1 MLRKPAVAGMFY
13 PKEKEALQK
22 MLASFFQTVDQ
33 DISFQEKIKNIKTS
47 DIHGLIVPHA
57 GYIYSG
63 RTAAY
68 AYSVLKKAKPKKI
81 LLLGPNHTIPLS
93 GISFAAYKSWETPL
107 GKIDSVVETRIT
119 SPLIAYENNA
129 HLKEHCLEVQLP
141 FLQYLLQD
149 FRIAPSVVGELTENE
164 IKSFAKLLKEKFE
177 DYFIVISTDLS
188 HYLSQ
193 NNAEKEDQKT
203 ISSITNLNPVNL
215 NACGRFPLAVAIE
228 LCKLNRWQPRLLYY
242 STSAEASGDA
252 SRVVGYASLFF

>member
-33 DISFQEKIKNIKTS
+33 DRFFQEKIKNIKTS

-68 AYSVLKKAKPKKI
+68 TYSLLKKVKPKKI

-93 GISFAAYKSWETPL
+93 GISFADYEAWETPL
-107 GKIDSVVETRIT
+107 GKISSAVETRIT
-119 SPLIAYENNA
+119 SPPITYENKA

-141 FLQYLLQD
+141 FLQHLLKD
-149 FRIAPSVVGELTENE
+149 FQIAPAIVGELTESE
-164 IKSFAKLLKEKFE
+164 IKSFVKLLKEKFD
-177 DYFIVISTDLS
+177 DYFIIISTDLS
-188 HYLSQ
+188 HYLTQ
-193 NNAEKEDQKT
+193 KEAEKEDKKT
-203 ISSITNLNPVNL
+203 ITSLTNLNSTNL

-228 LCKLNRWQPRLLYY
+228 LCRFNRWQPRLLQYT
-242 STSAEASGDA
+242 TSAEASGDA

>member
-13 PKEKEALQK
+13 PKKKEALQK
-22 MLASFFQTVDQ
+22 MLASFFQTIDQ
-33 DISFQEKIKNIKTS
+33 DKSFQEKIKNIKTS

-63 RTAAY
+63 RTTAC
-68 AYSVLKKAKPKKI
+68 AYSLLKKVRPKKI

-93 GISFAAYKSWETPL
+93 SISFAAYESWETPL
-107 GKIDSVVETRIT
+107 GKINSAIEDHIT
-119 SPLIAYENNA
+119 FPFISYENNA

-141 FLQYLLQD
+141 FLQHLLKD
-149 FRIAPSVVGELTENE
+149 FQIVPAVVGELTESE
-164 IKSFAKLLKEKFE
+164 IKSFAKTIKEKFE
-177 DYFIVISTDLS
+177 DYFIIISTDLS

-193 NNAEKEDQKT
+193 NNAEKEDQQT
-203 ISSITNLNPVNL
+203 INSITNLNPVNL

-228 LCKLNRWQPRLLYY
+228 LCRLNRWQPRLLHY
-242 STSAEASGDA
+242 STSAEASRDT

>member
-22 MLASFFQTVDQ
+22 MLTLFFQTVNQ
-33 DISFQEKIKNIKTS
+33 DKSFQEKIKDIKAE

-68 AYSVLKKAKPKKI
+68 AYSLLKKVKPKNI

-93 GISFAAYKSWETPL
+93 GISFADYEEWETPL
-107 GKIDSVVETRIT
+107 GKINAVTKNHIF
-119 SPLIAYENNA
+119 SPFISYENNA

-141 FLQYLLQD
+141 FLQYFLKD
-149 FRIAPSVVGELTENE
+149 FQIAPSIIGELTEGE
-164 IKSFAKLLKEKFE
+164 IKSFARLLKENFAN
-177 DYFIVISTDLS
+177 YFIIISTDLS

-193 NNAEKEDQKT
+193 NNAEKEDKKT
-203 ISSITNLNPVNL
+203 INSIINFNPLNF
-215 NACGRFPLAVAIE
+215 NACGRFPLAVAVE
-228 LCKLNRWQPRLLYY
+228 LCRLNRWQPKLLHYT
-242 STSAEASGDA
+242 TSAEASGDA

>member
-1 MLRKPAVAGMFY
+1 MVRKPAVAGMFY

-22 MLASFFQTVDQ
+22 MLASFFRNVEQ
-33 DISFQEKIKNIKTS
+33 DKHFQEEVKNIKTTE
-47 DIHGLIVPHA
+47 IHGLIVPHA

-68 AYSVLKKAKPKKI
+68 AYSLLKKIKPKKI

-93 GISFAAYKSWETPL
+93 GISFADYEAWETPL
-107 GKIDSVVETRIT
+107 GKIDSTIENQIT
-119 SPLIAYENNA
+119 SPFISYQNKA

-141 FLQYLLQD
+141 FLQHLFQN
-149 FRIAPSVVGELTENE
+149 FQIAPAVVGELTESE
-164 IKSFAKLLKEKFE
+164 IKSFAKLIKERFT

-193 NNAEKEDQKT
+193 NAAEKENKQT
-203 ISSITNLNPVNL
+203 IKSIINLNQANL
-215 NACGRFPLAVAIE
+215 NACGRFPLAVAME
-228 LCKLNRWQPRLLYY
+228 LCRLNRWQPKLLHYT
-242 STSAEASGDA
+242 TSAEASGNT